1 MQVNSSIFGEKEDW
15 IGITASG
22 TLQGTYD
29 LLKFKLSPETKVP
42 NIYTGVGN
50 GLVPTV
56 GESIDTSCTFWYINP
71 NAEYLL
77 KQYVIPYKI
86 EGRDFD
92 DDNVDVHH
100 FAHWALYEIPE
111 TGVPFIT
118 TWYGTSFDE
127 SPDLGRVALPNNTLL
142 DGNIPDS
149 YTYPKYDYRTATRDN
164 DPIPSEAVNPQKAV
178 KPLMDFDYSEIV
190 LECMCM
196 GNIPSNQP
204 WTEYTNEQ
212 SELTSLWEDIQKEF
226 RNQTGDY
233 PPTGMIDFN
242 LGLLYELAHRE
253 VTTSDHI
260 QKTFG
265 DTPLYD
271 DTMIQAFENH
281 NMSPQQIASSLMWK
295 ATLSG
300 SSPTYFPYVQA
311 LYVIPKCKSSNR
323 QIKLDIIPI
332 LPTKGYESGDN
343 EYFKNVED
351 SYNYVNPQLTLPIL
365 GIGHYLS
372 GRNATCIAGVCTDGW
387 SDYKLDYISTISGDP
402 SDNWLNELQH
412 IWDDEDYDPSGYPN
426 SEFRIDNVPIRIATD
441 SALCPNYCPF
451 FPATDKIQLIP
462 YELFFDSQGNIKT
475 GNNIPTFS
483 DYVDWLYKQVAYLG
497 FKFQDYANT
506 DNPWFRMSITN
517 EDLYPVFSD
526 QWVTTGEWKKAS
538 EAGDLPNFSWTNDL
552 HDTMPEP
559 PNPDEPPDVP
569 PAPDGTPL
577 PNQDSGDL
585 DTDENSKTYQSG
597 IKYYNVSD
605 STLQAIISKINTVA
619 VTPSTDPDLQ
629 QDFKGVNPWD
639 YVVSAMVYPFAIP
652 TGLSER
658 ISLGGVDTEQSG
670 TRVNTQWGGSCLF
683 DFGNVHCGL
692 NTPLFSN
699 YAPYCRMS
707 IQVPYCGTVELDP
720 QVYMGHNIGLKIAI
734 DLPTGIC
741 TGYIYRDDQMIDSI
755 DGFCGLSIPLTSYAM
770 GTYQNTIA
778 NLGFDLARNTITD
791 RSTLMKTKFDIAT
804 SVGSLIGSIFGG
816 GEGSGIS
823 GGNVFNDTVNL
834 MQARVDKAQ
843 LDYDLG
849 HTAPQVG
856 TVGSATAS
864 NTFVKDTRAK
874 VLIWRPTN
882 LLNGDGIKN
891 YRKTV
896 GEATLVSGSLS
907 QFNNTGLVVCSNVQL
922 ASDIPATEIE
932 QQMIMNALKEGV
944 YL

>member
-1 MQVNSSIFGEKEDW
+1 MTVNSSIYGEKEDW
-15 IGITASG
+15 IGVTASG
-22 TLQGTYD
+22 EIEGTYTS
-29 LLKFKLSPETKVP
+29 LKFKLPPENKVP
-42 NIYTGVGN
+42 NLYTGVGN

-71 NAEYLL
+71 NAEYLQ
-77 KQYVIPYKI
+77 KNYVIPYKTRGNNYNNY
-86 EGRDFD
+86 ESDFS
-92 DDNVDVHH
+92 N
-100 FAHWALYEIPE
+100 FAFWTLYDLPE

-118 TWYGTSFDE
+118 TWYGTTGTGTVE
-127 SPDLGRVALPNNTLL
+127 LPNNTLL
-142 DGNIPDS
+142 DGVVPDT

-190 LECMCM
+190 LECVCIGYIDTDM
-196 GNIPSNQP
+196 P

-212 SELTSLWEDIQKEF
+212 GDLTTLWDDIKQEWRDSHDGNAMPF
-226 RNQTGDY
+226 LGVT
-233 PPTGMIDFN
+233 DFN
-242 LGLLYELAHRE
+242 LGLLYKLAHRE
-253 VTTSDHI
+253 VTTSDHRK
-260 QKTFG
+260 KTFA

-271 DTMIQAFENH
+271 DTIIQSFENQ
-281 NMSPQQIASSLMWK
+281 NMSPEQLASSLMYISFND
-295 ATLSG
+295 LCI
-300 SSPTYFPYVQA
+300 PYVQS

-323 QIKLDIIPI
+323 QVHLDIIPI
-332 LPTKGYESGDN
+332 LPTLGYESGNN
-343 EYFKNVED
+343 EYFKNVEE
-351 SYNYVNPQLTLPIL
+351 SYNYVNPYLILPNNDNA
-365 GIGHYLS
+365 HYLAGRKAICVS
-372 GRNATCIAGVCTDGW
+372 GICTHSWGDFGVYYW
-387 SDYKLDYISTISGDP
+387 QDP
-402 SDNWLNELQH
+402 ITGEPSNNWLNELQH
-412 IWDDEDYDPSGYPN
+412 IWDDEEYDPSGFPN
-426 SEFRIDNVPIRIATD
+426 RQLLTDNVPIRIATD
-441 SALCPNYCPF
+441 SALCSNYVNIGSK
-451 FPATDKIQLIP
+451 TDKIQLLP
-462 YELFFDSQGNIKT
+462 YELFFDSQGNVKT
-475 GNNIPTFS
+475 GTDIPTFGE
-483 DYVDWLYKQVAYLG
+483 YVDWLYKQVAYLG
-497 FKFQDYANT
+497 FKFQDYCNT
-506 DNPWFRMSITN
+506 SVGNGFFQQTLN
-517 EDLYPVFSD
+517 YEDLYPVFSD

-538 EAGDLPNFSWTNDL
+538 EAGDLPNYSWTNDL
-552 HDTMPEP
+552 HDSMPEP
-559 PNPDEPPDVP
+559 PDPDEPPDVP

-585 DTDENSKTYQSG
+585 DTDENSKSYESG

-658 ISLGGVDTEQSG
+658 ISLGGVDTEQTG

-683 DFGNVHCGL
+683 DFGKVHCGL

-699 YAPYCRMS
+699 YAPYCRMT

-720 QVYMGHNIGLKIAI
+720 QVYMGYDIGLKIAI
-734 DLPTGIC
+734 DIPTGIC
-741 TGYIYRDDQMIDSI
+741 TGFIYRDDQMIDSI
-755 DGFCGLSIPLTSYAM
+755 DGYCGLSIPLTSYAM

-804 SVGSLIGSIFGG
+804 SVGSLIGSLFGDVKS
-816 GEGSGIS
+816 SGVS
-823 GGNVFNDTVNL
+823 GNVFNDTVNL

-843 LDYDLG
+843 LDYELG

-856 TVGSATAS
+856 TIGSATAS

-874 VLIWRPTN
+874 VLIWRPKN
-882 LLNGDGIKN
+882 LLNGAGITN

-896 GEATLVSGSLS
+896 GEATLVTGQLS

-922 ASDIPATEIE
+922 SSDIPASEIE

>member
-1 MQVNSSIFGEKEDW
+1 MIVNSSIYGEKEDW
-15 IGITASG
+15 IGVTASG
-22 TLQGTYD
+22 EIEGTYTS
-29 LLKFKLSPETKVP
+29 LKFKLPPENKVP
-42 NIYTGVGN
+42 NLYTGVGN

-71 NAEYLL
+71 KAEYLN
-77 KQYVIPYKI
+77 KYYVIPYKV

-92 DDNVDVHH
+92 DETVDVLH
-100 FAHWALYEIPE
+100 FANWFLYDIPE

-118 TWYGTSFDE
+118 SWHGTT
-127 SPDLGRVALPNNTLL
+127 GTGTVALPNNTLL
-142 DGNIPDS
+142 DGTLPDT

-164 DPIPSEAVNPQKAV
+164 DPIPSVAVNPQKAV
-178 KPLMDFDYSEIV
+178 KPLMDFDYSEII
-190 LECMCM
+190 LECVCI
-196 GNIPSNQP
+196 GIIPTDMP
-204 WTEYTNEQ
+204 FTDYTNEQ
-212 SELTSLWEDIQKEF
+212 SELTSLWADMKEEYSHAYG
-226 RNQTGDY
+226 TSM
-233 PPTGMIDFN
+233 PTGITDFN

-253 VTTSDHI
+253 VTTSDHVT
-260 QKTFG
+260 KTFG

-271 DTMIQAFENH
+271 DTIIQSFENQ
-281 NMSPQQIASSLMWK
+281 NMSPEQLASSLLFK

-300 SSPTYFPYVQA
+300 SSPTYFPYVQS
-311 LYVIPKCKSSNR
+311 LYVIPKCKTSNK
-323 QIKLDIIPI
+323 QVKLDVIPI
-332 LPTKGYESGDN
+332 LPVRGWDSGDN

-351 SYNYVNPQLTLPIL
+351 SYNYVNPQLTLPAL
-365 GIGHYLS
+365 GASHYLQ
-372 GRNATCIAGVCTDGW
+372 GKEVVCIAGVCTDGW
-387 SDYKLDYISTISGDP
+387 SDYKLENISTISSDP
-402 SDNWLNELQH
+402 SDSWLNELQH
-412 IWDDEDYDPSGYPN
+412 IMDDDEYDPSGYPN
-426 SEFRIDNVPIRIATD
+426 SEFRQDNVPIRIATD
-441 SALCPNYCPF
+441 SALVPNYCPF
-451 FPATDKIQLIP
+451 NGIQDKIQLIP

-483 DYVDWLYKQVAYLG
+483 EYVDWLYKQVAYLG

-506 DNPWFRMSITN
+506 THPFFRITLNN

-538 EAGDLPNFSWTNDL
+538 EAGDLPNYSWTNDL
-552 HDTMPEP
+552 HDSMPEP
-559 PNPDEPPDVP
+559 PDPDEPPDVP

-585 DTDENSKTYQSG
+585 DTDENSKSYESG

-652 TGLSER
+652 TGLTER
-658 ISLGGVDTEQSG
+658 ISLGGVDTEQTG

-683 DFGNVHCGL
+683 DFGKVHCGL

-699 YAPYCRMS
+699 YAPYCRMT

-720 QVYMGHNIGLKIAI
+720 QVYMGFDIGLKIAI

-741 TGYIYRDDQMIDSI
+741 TGFIYRDDQMIDSI
-755 DGFCGLSIPLTSYAM
+755 DGYCGLSIPLTSYAM

-804 SVGSLIGSIFGG
+804 SVGSLIGSLFGDVKS
-816 GEGSGIS
+816 SGVS
-823 GGNVFNDTVNL
+823 GNVFNDTVNL

-843 LDYDLG
+843 LDYELG

-856 TVGSATAS
+856 TIGSATAS

-874 VLIWRPTN
+874 VLIWRPKN
-882 LLNGDGIKN
+882 LLNGAGITN

-896 GEATLVSGSLS
+896 GEATLVTGSLS

-922 ASDIPATEIE
+922 SSDIPASEIE
-932 QQMIMNALKEGV
+932 QQMILNALKEGV

>member
-50 GLVPTV
+50 GLVPQV

-71 NAEYLL
+71 NADYLQ
-77 KQYVIPYKI
+77 KNYVIPYKTRGNNYNNY
-86 EGRDFD
+86 ESDFS
-92 DDNVDVHH
+92 N
-100 FAHWALYEIPE
+100 FAFWTLYDLPD

-118 TWYGTSFDE
+118 TWYGTSFQGDT
-127 SPDLGRVALPNNTLL
+127 GTVALPNNTLL
-142 DGNIPDS
+142 DGVLPDT

-190 LECMCM
+190 LECVCM
-196 GNIPSNQP
+196 GYIDTDMP

-212 SELTSLWEDIQKEF
+212 GDLTTLWDDIKQEW
-226 RNQTGDY
+226 RDTHHGDSMPY
-233 PPTGMIDFN
+233 LGVTDFN
-242 LGLLYELAHRE
+242 LGLLYKLAHKE
-253 VTTSDHI
+253 VTTSDHRT
-260 QKTFG
+260 KTFA
-265 DTPLYD
+265 DTPLYND
-271 DTMIQAFENH
+271 SMIPDFENQ
-281 NMSPQQIASSLMWK
+281 NMSPQQLVSSLMY
-295 ATLSG
+295 LS
-300 SSPTYFPYVQA
+300 FNDLCIPYVQS

-323 QIKLDIIPI
+323 QVHLDVIPI
-332 LPTKGYESGDN
+332 LPTYGYESGNN
-343 EYFKNVED
+343 EYFKNVEE
-351 SYNYVNPQLTLPIL
+351 SYNYVNPYLTLPYTDNS
-365 GIGHYLS
+365 HYLVSKKAICVS
-372 GRNATCIAGVCTDGW
+372 GICTHSWGDFGVYYWQDPITGE
-387 SDYKLDYISTISGDP
+387 P

-412 IWDDEDYDPSGYPN
+412 IWDDEEYDPSGFPN
-426 SEFRIDNVPIRIATD
+426 RQLLTDNVPIRIATD
-441 SALCPNYCPF
+441 SALCSNYVNIGSK
-451 FPATDKIQLIP
+451 TDKIQLLP
-462 YELFFDSQGNIKT
+462 YELFFDSQGNVKT
-475 GNNIPTFS
+475 GTDIPTFGE
-483 DYVDWLYKQVAYLG
+483 YVDWLYKQVAYLG
-497 FKFQDYANT
+497 FKFQDYCNT
-506 DNPWFRMSITN
+506 SDDFFRQTLNN

-559 PNPDEPPDVP
+559 PDPDEPPDVP

-585 DTDENSKTYQSG
+585 DTDENSKTYISG
-597 IKYYNVSD
+597 IKYYKV
-605 STLQAIISKINTVA
+605 TVEALQAIISKINTVA

-652 TGLSER
+652 LFLSER

-670 TRVNTQWGGSCLF
+670 ERVNTQWGGSCLF
-683 DFGNVHCGL
+683 DFGKVHCGL

-720 QVYMGHNIGLKIAI
+720 QVYMGHDIGLKIAI

-741 TGYIYRDDQMIDSI
+741 TGYIYRGDQMIDSI
-755 DGFCGLSIPLTSYAM
+755 DGYCGLSIPLTSYAM

-791 RSTLMKTKFDIAT
+791 KSTLMKTKFDIAT

-823 GGNVFNDTVNL
+823 GGNAFNDTVNL

-856 TVGSATAS
+856 TIGSATAS

-882 LLNGDGIKN
+882 LLDGNGIKN

-896 GEATLVSGSLS
+896 GEATLVSGNLS

>member
-22 TLQGTYD
+22 EIEGTYD
-29 LLKFKLSPETKVP
+29 VLKFKLSPENKVP

-71 NAEYLL
+71 HAEYVN
-77 KQYVIPYKI
+77 KYYVIPYKT
-86 EGRDFD
+86 EGRDYD
-92 DDNVDVHH
+92 DDNVDVLH
-100 FAHWALYEIPE
+100 FANWFLYDTPE

-118 TWYGTSFDE
+118 SWHGTTGSGTV
-127 SPDLGRVALPNNTLL
+127 SLPNNTLL
-142 DGNIPDS
+142 DGTLPDT
-149 YTYPKYDYRTATRDN
+149 YTYPKYVYRTATRDN
-164 DPIPSEAVNPQKAV
+164 DPIPSEVVNPQKAV
-178 KPLMDFDYSEIV
+178 KPLMDFDYSEII
-190 LECMCM
+190 LECVCM
-196 GNIPSNQP
+196 GNIPTDQP
-204 WTEYTNEQ
+204 WTNYTNEQ
-212 SELTSLWEDIQKEF
+212 HELTSLWEDMKGEYLHAYG
-226 RNQTGDY
+226 TSM
-233 PPTGMIDFN
+233 PTGMTDFN

-253 VTTSDHI
+253 VTTSDHR

-271 DTMIQAFENH
+271 DTIIQSFENQ
-281 NMSPQQIASSLMWK
+281 NMSPEQIASSLLSN
-295 ATLSG
+295 ATVNP
-300 SSPTYFPYVQA
+300 SSPTFFPYVQA
-311 LYVIPKCKSSNR
+311 LYVVPKCKSSNK
-323 QIKLDIIPI
+323 QVKLDVIPI
-332 LPTKGYESGDN
+332 LPVRGYDSGDN

-351 SYNYVNPQLTLPIL
+351 SYNYVNPQLVLPSL
-365 GIGHYLS
+365 GNSQYLQS
-372 GRNATCIAGVCTDGW
+372 KDVLCIAGVCTDGW
-387 SDYKLDYISTISGDP
+387 SDYKLNNISTISSDP

-412 IWDDEDYDPSGYPN
+412 IMDDEHYDPSGYPN
-426 SEFRIDNVPIRIATD
+426 IEFRQDNVPIRIATD
-441 SALCPNYCPF
+441 SAIVPNYCPF
-451 FPATDKIQLIP
+451 YGLNDKIQLIP
-462 YELFFDSQGNIKT
+462 HDLFFDSQGNIKT

-506 DNPWFRMSITN
+506 THPFFRLTLNN

-538 EAGDLPNFSWTNDL
+538 EAGDLPNYSWTNDL

-559 PNPDEPPDVP
+559 PDPDEPPDVP

-670 TRVNTQWGGSCLF
+670 IRVNTQWGGSCLF

-741 TGYIYRDDQMIDSI
+741 TGYIYRDDQMMESI

-778 NLGFDLARNTITD
+778 NIGFDLARNSVKETG
-791 RSTLMKTKFDIAT
+791 LAVKTSFDIVST
-804 SVGSLIGSIFGG
+804 IGTLVAGMFGG
-816 GEGSGIS
+816 GDVDMGV
-823 GGNVFNDTVNL
+823 GGGVLNDTMRL
-834 MQARVDKAQ
+834 AQTQIDKTQ
-843 LDYDLG
+843 NTYELG

-856 TVGSATAS
+856 TIGSATAS

-896 GEATLVSGSLS
+896 GEATLVTGSLS